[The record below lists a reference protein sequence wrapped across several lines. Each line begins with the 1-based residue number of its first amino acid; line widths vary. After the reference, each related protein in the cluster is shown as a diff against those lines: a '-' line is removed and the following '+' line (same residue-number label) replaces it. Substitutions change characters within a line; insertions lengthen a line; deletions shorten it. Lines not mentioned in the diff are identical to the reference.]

1 MTAPPQG
8 VEVEHVEFPAGRIRF
23 YRAGNAGPAVV
34 LLHGGGL
41 SHGLATWRSTIPV
54 LAEDHRVFVPDLP
67 KQGGSQPWHGRANQR
82 NLEEVLRWLLDHW
95 EIKQAVL
102 IGHSIGGSVATGF
115 ALRHPDRVQGL
126 VLADSEGLQ
135 ARTDKH
141 PLRYALTRA
150 GFPGSVGAKLI
161 GMNKSVAKQV
171 LVHHIFT
178 GSQPVPDLDAI
189 AEEVR
194 AEAATR
200 STMLT
205 EWEIDS
211 LQLRGTTTNHLPRLG
226 QLRCP
231 TMLIHGEKD
240 AIVPLSCSRAAAT
253 ALPQA
258 RLRIVQDTGH
268 WPHRE
273 RPNEFNAFVRE
284 FVNNH

>member
-1 MTAPPQG
+1 
-8 VEVEHVEFPAGRIRF
+8 
-23 YRAGNAGPAVV
+23 
-34 LLHGGGL
+34 
-41 SHGLATWRSTIPV
+41 
-54 LAEDHRVFVPDLP
+54 
-67 KQGGSQPWHGRANQR
+67 
-82 NLEEVLRWLLDHW
+82 
-95 EIKQAVL
+95 
-102 IGHSIGGSVATGF
+102 
-115 ALRHPDRVQGL
+115 
-126 VLADSEGLQ
+126 
-135 ARTDKH
+135 
-141 PLRYALTRA
+141 
-150 GFPGSVGAKLI
+150 
-161 GMNKSVAKQV
+161 V